1 MFRIRQKSFE
11 SGDKAGK
18 MLARYIKHR
27 ESSTSIC
34 AIQPPG
40 RCLVTKSMD
49 INAAFRDFYR
59 NLYTSSS
66 SSSEEG
72 IKNFLGGLN
81 IPFLSEN
88 QWDLLDS
95 PITEDE
101 ISEVIKNLPTGK
113 APGPDGFTAEFFKM
127 LLLRINTLIKRYV

>member
-1 MFRIRQKSFE
+1 
-11 SGDKAGK
+11 
-18 MLARYIKHR
+18 
-27 ESSTSIC
+27 
-34 AIQPPG
+34 
-40 RCLVTKSMD
+40 MD

-88 QWDLLDS
+88 QRDLLDS

-113 APGPDGFTAEFFKM
+113 APGPDGFTAEFLKM